1 MSDLTNLALLTAYLD
16 SQTNG
21 ISTM

>member
-1 MSDLTNLALLTAYLD
+1 MSDLTNLALFTAYLD
-16 SQTNG
+16 SQTND